1 MLALDVCRV
10 NESMMS
16 HSVSL
21 LSCQPFLG
29 VLRMKPLRHEI
40 ICDKPSSSV
49 VQRGLCSAWA
59 RLVEAPYPAQG
70 SHKFMFY
77 AQCQQAA
84 PFCIRAGAAPR
95 VAAACDDG
103 VLRIFTAEGLEPGL
117 SYAKSLPAL
126 GSRLL
131 SVAWHPDGQSL
142 ITGTAAG
149 TLHAWHL
156 ASGRELL
163 RINVGARLRQ
173 PILRVPQPA

>member
-1 MLALDVCRV
+1 M
-10 NESMMS
+10 
-16 HSVSL
+16 
-21 LSCQPFLG
+21 
-29 VLRMKPLRHEI
+29 
-40 ICDKPSSSV
+40 
-49 VQRGLCSAWA
+49 
-59 RLVEAPYPAQG
+59 
-70 SHKFMFY
+70 
-77 AQCQQAA
+77 
-84 PFCIRAGAAPR
+84 
-95 VAAACDDG
+95 AAACDDG

-173 PILRVPQPA
+173 PILRVPQPASILPDGICSVGNAIRKGLAVQPTPNTCQWLISDKKLQHTLGPRKAYNITHWVKSQDAKSDSMLFAGQA